1 MEGKPVSEDE
11 IKAAAKLIFG
21 LALVTRTSIKKM
33 LECLDG
39 TAFIEDDSGKIMEAI
54 RTMKEEE

>member
-1 MEGKPVSEDE
+1 MSEDE

-21 LALVTRTSIKKM
+21 LALVTRTPIKKM

-54 RTMKEEE
+54 GKWKEVE